1 MTLCSIRPA
10 HIDEAGELTQ
20 LCRDATRSYGYDDE
34 TIQRFE
40 PALSVNLSLIAS
52 GLTFVAE
59 DSAARPLGVTAVRPV
74 GLGGLVLLDRIFVA
88 PSAQRMG
95 IGRQLFSRAVDKAIA
110 IGGSAMLIYS
120 HPNAAGFYEKLG
132 CFKIGETPFYLSR
145 ELSLPMMVYSIPATA
160 AASRE
165 C

>member
-1 MTLCSIRPA
+1 MTVCSIRPA
-10 HIDEAGELTQ
+10 HIDEVAELTQ
-20 LCRDATRSYGYDDE
+20 VCKDATRAYGYDAE

-40 PALSVNLSLIAS
+40 HALSVNLTLIAA

-59 DSAARPLGVTAVRPV
+59 DPASRRLLGVTAARPV
-74 GLGGLVLLDRIFVA
+74 GLGGLILLDRIFVS
-88 PSAQRMG
+88 PPAQRRG

-110 IGGSAMLIYS
+110 MGGSAMLIYS
-120 HPNAAGFYEKLG
+120 HPKAIGFYERVG

-160 AASRE
+160 AQ
-165 C
+165 